1 MNIASRLKKVLSFS
15 NLSVRGFAIKCGI
28 SQKTLDNQ
36 IKGLRGISLD
46 TIMSVLGVFPEV
58 SAEWMMR
65 GTGDMLI
72 MEEDN
77 SAELLRTNK
86 LVDAIATLQEAINA
100 KSETINA
107 LNERIKQL
115 ELQLNTK

>member
-1 MNIASRLKKVLSFS
+1 MDIASRLKKVLSFS

-28 SQKTLDNQ
+28 SQKTFDNQ

-46 TIMSVLGVFPEV
+46 TIMSVLGAFPEV

-65 GTGDMLI
+65 GAGDMLI

-100 KSETINA
+100 KSETINV
-107 LNERIKQL
+107 LSERIKQL
-115 ELQLNTK
+115 ESQLK